1 MCYNLCMDKKQ
12 FSEVMPHDKEDVER
26 AKSLA
31 ALDYTSVRP
40 IVPQML
46 RWLRT
51 YPSPVARVF
60 IEFFIRNGE
69 AAAEEVEKTLR
80 TSRHEHLKY
89 AIVTQVLPEW
99 PRSAVEKVSYPL
111 QMLVTDTG
119 APETALMAL
128 RLLAKHDLGDKDGL
142 RGWLRFIAERM
153 ERNLKDAAEIG
164 TAHF

>member
-1 MCYNLCMDKKQ
+1 MCYNLRVDKKQ
-12 FSEVMPHDKEDVER
+12 FNAMMPHDKDDVER

-31 ALDYTSVRP
+31 ALDYATVEP

-51 YPSPVARVF
+51 YPSPVACVF

-69 AAAEEVEKTLR
+69 ATAEEVEKALQ
-80 TSRHEHLKY
+80 TSRQEHLKY
-89 AIVTQVLPEW
+89 AIVTQVLPEL
-99 PRSAVEKVSYPL
+99 PRSAVEKVRFSL

-128 RLLAKHDLGDKDGL
+128 RLLAKHDLGDKD
-142 RGWLRFIAERM
+142 WLRTY
-153 ERNLKDAAEIG
+153 LKKQA
-164 TAHF
+164 